1 MSKQQTELSGRD
13 ESIFYGYST
22 HSIIRWCGVSKVTAG
37 KWKKGTRKPSARSIR
52 IFLLYRFG
60 QVISKVFKGW
70 MFNDKSGN
78 IVTPTGREFS
88 PGDIES
94 IPLLY
99 QEISELKNKNRQL
112 QEEIFHLSLKN
123 DELMLCDSER
133 RKNDFSL
140 VKKQILNLLDEK
152 NIESHKTLLSK

>member
-22 HSIIRWCGVSKVTAG
+22 QLIIRWCGVSKVTAG
-37 KWKKGTRKPSARSIR
+37 AWKNGSRRPSSRAVKL
-52 IFLLYRFG
+52 FLLYRFG
-60 QVISKVFKGW
+60 QVISQVFNGW

-99 QEISELKNKNRQL
+99 QEISELKSETRQL
-112 QEEIFHLSLKN
+112 QEEVFQLSLKN
-123 DELMLCDSER
+123 DELKLSDSER
-133 RKNDFSL
+133 RKKDYAL
-140 VKKQILNLLDEK
+140 VKKQLLNALDEQYSEPI
-152 NIESHKTLLSK
+152 NS